1 MKEVTKDVK
10 TGKIVDGIKKQVK
23 VGEVTCPIYESVD
36 ELVANV
42 KAETLLGLF
51 NKANV
56 IRLQG
61 NERAKHQDAKAGK
74 TKHRA
79 AGYALIDAQIV
90 KFAGKFLKL
99 QEFLDTPGMQEAA
112 GNYIAN
118 ETRVDDVAMAA
129 MIDEFLA
136 ASE

>member
-42 KAETLLGLF
+42 QAETLLGLF

-74 TKHRA
+74 TKRRGLA
-79 AGYALIDAQIV
+79 YNLLSQDELIKYAGN
-90 KFAGKFLKL
+90 FAGL
-99 QEFLDTPGMQEAA
+99 QDYLDSDEMQA
-112 GNYIAN
+112 
-118 ETRVDDVAMAA
+118 RVDADV
-129 MIDEFLA
+129 A